1 MYGTTMIGTL
11 ATGVTGDDIRKEHEA
26 WQEERKV
33 PGFVSAHVLVSDDGK
48 TVVNVVVFESKDA
61 YLKLADDPAQDK
73 WWTERMAPKLSG
85 EPRWIDGDWV
95 A

>member
-33 PGFVSAHVLVSDDGK
+33 PGFVRRCSMSACVWSRYTGLSVGTPMASTARCSPLLGFRQEK
-48 TVVNVVVFESKDA
+48 MPTISGA
-61 YLKLADDPAQDK
+61 APA
-73 WWTERMAPKLSG
+73 TPGTLS
-85 EPRWIDGDWV
+85 